1 LGLEHVARRANLFS
15 FPLLPSPFP
24 FAILCGLLLGLL
36 LASWPIESTAQ
47 ADYGFRFVSIRYGD
61 DGGDVRRRGFR
72 GGAPWSHDWP
82 TAEHNFYEA
91 LERTTKIH
99 VDGEALV
106 LTLKDDRIFEYPVLY
121 LCEPGYWTMTEEE
134 VENLREYLLRGGF
147 LLFDD
152 FRGDRELRNMIMEMK
167 RVFPDK
173 DPIEIPPDHAIW
185 GIYYDIDPVEAPSN
199 VSGGW
204 QGGFTKFDDTYYAL
218 FDDNGRMMALAN
230 YNQDI
235 GDGWEWPD
243 QNFEDASTI
252 SFQMG
257 INFVMYALTH

>member
-1 LGLEHVARRANLFS
+1 MDGKKRAS
-15 FPLLPSPFP
+15 TIHHPPKKPSAPRPL

-47 ADYGFRFVSIRYGD
+47 ADYGFRFVRIRYGD
-61 DGGDVRRRGFR
+61 DGGELRRRGF
-72 GGAPWSHDWP
+72 GGGPPWSHDWP
-82 TAEHNFYEA
+82 TAEQNFYQA

-106 LTLKDDRIFEYPVLY
+106 LTLADDRIFEYPVLY
-121 LCEPGYWTMTEEE
+121 LCEPGYWTMSEQE

-147 LLFDD
+147 ILFDD
-152 FRGDRELRNMIMEMK
+152 FRGGRELRNLIEEMK

-173 DPIEIPPDHAIW
+173 EATEIPPEHPIW

-199 VSGGW
+199 VSGG
-204 QGGFTKFDDTYYAL
+204 FTKYEDTYYAL